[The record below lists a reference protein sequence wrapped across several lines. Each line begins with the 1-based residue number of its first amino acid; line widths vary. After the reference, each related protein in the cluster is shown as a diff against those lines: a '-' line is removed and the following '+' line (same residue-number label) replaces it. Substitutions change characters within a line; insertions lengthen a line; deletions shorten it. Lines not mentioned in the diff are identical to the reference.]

1 MKSDTSLLKTQ
12 QESALTIK
20 SPASKLMR
28 HNSKKKK
35 IKNEIKHTIL
45 KTENQSA
52 KVLKTS
58 KAEGMALVWD

>member
-1 MKSDTSLLKTQ
+1 
-12 QESALTIK
+12 
-20 SPASKLMR
+20 MR